1 MPTSTVPMDSNV
13 VAIIIATR
21 ARSFKDIISSLFSI
35 SSSVFIVAILVLLL
49 LLYHRDPLCCQFLC
63 SCRFFQNPSQYD
75 CPPPYFSSNQ
85 RLVGTQSGAQHLE
98 TNTTENP
105 AVQGDEL
112 FCVGPPGSYQLPPWE
127 QPRLP
132 SYESVRKK
140 DRQREIHQMIAERF
154 GLWAEV
160 PQELP
165 PPYEQALQYP
175 AALSGTEVGSALSA
189 GQSLPDMLQ
198 ASPTYPT
205 QRNTSV

>member
-1 MPTSTVPMDSNV
+1 MDSNV
-13 VAIIIATR
+13 VAIIIAT
-21 ARSFKDIISSLFSI
+21 I

-63 SCRFFQNPSQYD
+63 SCRFFQSPSQYD

-85 RLVGTQSGAQHLE
+85 RLVGSQAGAQRLE
-98 TNTTENP
+98 GAAENP
-105 AVQGDEL
+105 GIQGDEL

-127 QPRLP
+127 QQPHLP

-160 PQELP
+160 SPELP
-165 PPYEQALQYP
+165 PPYEQALRYP
-175 AALSGTEVGSALSA
+175 ATLPGIGGVSELAIR
-189 GQSLPDMLQ
+189 QSLPDMLQ
-198 ASPTYPT
+198 SSPTFQP

>member
-1 MPTSTVPMDSNV
+1 MTQPEPQTHMPTSSVPMDSNV
-13 VAIIIATR
+13 VAIIIATTV
-21 ARSFKDIISSLFSI
+21 

-85 RLVGTQSGAQHLE
+85 QLVSPQSGAQHLE
-98 TNTTENP
+98 TSTTENP
-105 AVQGDEL
+105 AGQGDEL

-160 PQELP
+160 PQEVSNCR
-165 PPYEQALQYP
+165 Q
-175 AALSGTEVGSALSA
+175 GSLNLENATHFIIWLFI
-189 GQSLPDMLQ
+189 
-198 ASPTYPT
+198 
-205 QRNTSV
+205 V